1 MKTLVLAAVSLALWA
16 SVARPDATSGEMF
29 GYRLGETAKNFDR
42 AEVWFEMFGPPWLE
56 RVPENAAEEFDRLQ
70 VLVTPFSGTI
80 IGLRMIADF
89 DDIEN
94 ADEFAKRMA
103 AALAAKFGRSILFY
117 APPGSNTCPYDDTRY
132 FCTISPADT
141 DLYRARISNYVITLS
156 RYEITDERPAV
167 YLIFGVDDKNPSNK
181 SVFDQLD
188 REYQQYQEWS
198 DKELLKREADRALR
212 GIE

>member
-103 AALAAKFGRSILFY
+103 AALAAKFGHSTNSAFRLHQHVMG
-117 APPGSNTCPYDDTRY
+117 AHCG
-132 FCTISPADT
+132 
-141 DLYRARISNYVITLS
+141 
-156 RYEITDERPAV
+156 
-167 YLIFGVDDKNPSNK
+167 
-181 SVFDQLD
+181 
-188 REYQQYQEWS
+188 
-198 DKELLKREADRALR
+198 
-212 GIE
+212 